1 MGVGEPGVPVW
12 RTMIVDALGAVAMV
26 WTIPVAIL
34 VVGAPIVLLV
44 SMILALAR
52 WML

>member
-1 MGVGEPGVPVW
+1 MAAPEAVVPAW
-12 RTMIVDALGAVAMV
+12 RTMLVDAIGAVAV
-26 WTIPVAIL
+26 IWTIPVAIL
-34 VVGAPIVLLV
+34 VVGAPIVLLA